1 MLLGHSDAYSGW
13 TSLGTSIYAIQLM
26 KASVFI
32 LICFSYLSSLK
43 GNCHLWNI
51 DCLNPLKFIC
61 DTYYSLDSARNHHP
75 LTSAKPGTWQSVM
88 GSLEWLPEVDRDMDA
103 ILCVSMVALYFRLM
117 QSGIGRTYARN
128 NSLVDPKTGDA
139 FKSRPSSNAFS
150 WIMIG
155 CSCERRRGAR

>member
-1 MLLGHSDAYSGW
+1 
-13 TSLGTSIYAIQLM
+13 M

-32 LICFSYLSSLK
+32 LICFSHLSSLK
-43 GNCHLWNI
+43 EDYHFWNI

-61 DTYYSLDSARNHHP
+61 DTYSLDSARNHHP

-103 ILCVSMVALYFRLM
+103 ILCVSMVALHFRLM

-128 NSLVDPKTGDA
+128 GSLVDRKTGDA
-139 FKSRPSSNAFS
+139 FKNHPPCDALRELDWSSLRK
-150 WIMIG
+150 
-155 CSCERRRGAR
+155 ETR